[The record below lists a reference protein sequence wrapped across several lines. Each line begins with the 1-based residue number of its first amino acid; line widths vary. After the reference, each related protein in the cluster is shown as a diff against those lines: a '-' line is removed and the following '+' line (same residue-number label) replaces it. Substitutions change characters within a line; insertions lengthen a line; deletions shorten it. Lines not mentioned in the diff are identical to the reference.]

1 MKKIIALALCL
12 VMALAA
18 TACGSTEEAAAP
30 AEEVATEEV
39 AVEET
44 ATEEEVAE
52 GEMVSDETWAQL
64 QDLYASLVEARNAT
78 VELYNDETVAADAD
92 IEEALN
98 TADELIT
105 EIGELTQDQ
114 ISEEQVEDLI
124 NAITSVNDIF
134 AAAIDAMQPAA

>member
-78 VELYNDETVAADAD
+78 FELYNDETVAADAD

>member
-18 TACGSTEEAAAP
+18 TACGSTEQAAAP